1 MMTKRS
7 YANVI
12 GLIALG
18 IAVNLTAGVATRGED
33 LQQAWQMALS
43 ANPQLRAA
51 RFNSGA
57 AGLNSSAAR
66 RDLLPTGQN
75 VTADLQLSQVPTINS
90 SQGGGFQFPL
100 LGSQTNIPL
109 SLTSISQPIYAGGR
123 IRNGIDQADAQ
134 YGQQR
139 AEQIRTALDLKLNV
153 AETYVGVLQAR
164 RDLDVAKSNL
174 SRLQSFLADVKNRK
188 RVGMATRNEELAA
201 EVSLANARLREIQGR
216 NEVYT
221 AWARYNRYLM
231 QPLDR
236 IVPLEEVSVPRGEGS
251 VEGLTHRALRVR
263 PEFATLDDQEIAAL
277 TSQAVRRRPE
287 LASLSQQA
295 RALRA
300 QAQVTRSGVRPQVN
314 LNGAYIYFGDNSL
327 SNQNIWAATATINW
341 KFFDGGASR
350 RRAQALEQQQRAV
363 MQQRADAAAG
373 VALEVRTR
381 WLDLDEARQRVAV
394 SKVAIDQAEEN
405 MNVVQDRYRE
415 QLSTYTEVLDA
426 ENQRVEAYANFYRAT
441 YDEALAFFRLRR
453 AVGDL

>member
-1 MMTKRS
+1 MARRS
-7 YANVI
+7 HAQVI
-12 GLIALG
+12 GLIALT
-18 IAVNLTAGVATRGED
+18 IAVSLTAGAAAHAEN

-43 ANPQLRAA
+43 ANPQLLAA

-75 VTADLQLSQVPTINS
+75 ATADLQLSQVPTLTAP
-90 SQGGGFQFPL
+90 QGAGFQFPL
-100 LGSQTNIPL
+100 LGTQTNIPL

-123 IRNGIDQADAQ
+123 IRNGIEQADAQ

-139 AEQIRTALDLKLNV
+139 AEQFRTALDLKLTV
-153 AETYVGVLQAR
+153 AEAYVGVLQAR

-201 EVSLANARLREIQGR
+201 EVSLANARLREIQGK
-216 NEVYT
+216 NGVYT

-236 IVPLEEVSVPRGEGS
+236 IVPLEEVSVPRGESS

-263 PEFATLDDQEIAAL
+263 PEFASLDDQEVANL
-277 TSQAVRRRPE
+277 TAQAVRRRPE

-300 QAQVTRSGVRPQVN
+300 EAQVTRSGTRPQVN
-314 LNGAYIYFGDNSL
+314 LNGAYVFIGANSL

-381 WLDLDEARQRVAV
+381 WLDLDEARQRVAI

-426 ENQRVEAYANFYRAT
+426 ENQRVEAYANYYRAT
-441 YDEALAFFRLRR
+441 YDASLAFFRLRR